1 MPLAKPRGKQA
12 SIRRRIRNNLSVSW
26 IVDCPPNQ
34 GDDPCSASPSSW
46 LSPALR
52 FRRPLM
58 LREVAV
64 PVVEAAAA
72 QVAAVRV
79 PVPVPAPQP
88 EQVPEARDLRRARGP
103 EWAPHPAAPV
113 RGRQPLRGWGRVPLP
128 QAPTSTPTGARAIRT
143 FSRRLRTA
151 RRRQRRKL
159 RGTLAPAM
167 RPMDCRSAARAPGP
181 AMKIRNNP
189 VPVQMGPR
197 QAGPYHL

>member
-1 MPLAKPRGKQA
+1 M
-12 SIRRRIRNNLSVSW
+12 
-26 IVDCPPNQ
+26 
-34 GDDPCSASPSSW
+34 
-46 LSPALR
+46 
-52 FRRPLM
+52 
-58 LREVAV
+58 
-64 PVVEAAAA
+64 PVVEAAAV

-88 EQVPEARDLRRARGP
+88 EQVPEARDLRLARGP

-113 RGRQPLRGWGRVPLP
+113 RGRQPLRGWGRVPRP

-151 RRRQRRKL
+151 RRRQRRKP

-181 AMKIRNNP
+181 AMKIRNSP
-189 VPVQMGPR
+189 VPIQDGSAPSGPLPPLTFPLMPFRIVTPDNNRGCGLIPGWGGRRDPSCR
-197 QAGPYHL
+197 QRSKSRMRIRSRSPESALH